1 MSKIVKTLAKGQ
13 IVIPKE
19 IRDRLGIKPGKMVS
33 LKVVGDHAEIEP
45 LPDDPIE
52 HLTGILK
59 HYKGSLAKELL
70 EERKKDNQTD
80 EKDSI

>member
-1 MSKIVKTLAKGQ
+1 MSNIVKTFAKGQ

-19 IRDRLGIKPGKMVS
+19 IRDKLGIKPGKMVS
-33 LKVVGDHAEIEP
+33 LKVVGDHAELAP

-59 HYKGSLAKELL
+59 NYKGSLAKELL
-70 EERKKDNQTD
+70 EERNKDNKTD
-80 EKDSI
+80 EKNSF